1 MRRLTLLRH
10 AKSSWEDPE
19 LDDFDRPL
27 NPRGLRALPD
37 MGRRLARRGDRP
49 DLIVSSPALR
59 AISTARGIA
68 REIGYRDDR
77 IVESPELYL
86 ASPAAILEVITR
98 ADDRHGHIMLVGHNP
113 GFTDL
118 ANRFGDLRIDN
129 MPTASM
135 LCVDFPQDRWSEIG
149 PGDAKFVYF
158 DYPKKRPA

>member
-77 IVESPELYL
+77 ILQTQDLYL
-86 ASPAAILEVITR
+86 ASAAGILTVLKGV
-98 ADDRHGHIMLVGHNP
+98 DDRHGHAMIVGHNP

-118 ANRFGDLRIDN
+118 ANRLGEIRIDN

-135 LCVDFPQDRWSEIG
+135 LCVDFPQDHWSDIE